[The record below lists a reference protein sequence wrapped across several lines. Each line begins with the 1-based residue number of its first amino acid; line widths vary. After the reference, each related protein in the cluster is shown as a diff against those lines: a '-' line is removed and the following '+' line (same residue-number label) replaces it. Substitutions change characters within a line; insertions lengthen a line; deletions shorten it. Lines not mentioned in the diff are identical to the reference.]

1 MAYVRWISTVPG
13 VNMKRKLIVILSLV
27 LCFMLSCNEETLD
40 KVFIQG
46 GMDAASPRVIV
57 AVDPDSVHSFLEGE
71 ITTLDKE
78 EIREEIALDEKE
90 ESQVEKVEEYP
101 SLYSLS
107 PDVISGMKAYL
118 DSSLSSQKEEIL
130 GYVEE
135 ETGSV
140 LSSLSDVEALIDKAL
155 DDALLYIE
163 GDVKSKID
171 EELTNLKSET
181 KSYMDEEL
189 TALKSET
196 KSYLDEELSFIESE
210 ARVYFEGEISGL
222 KDDINNSIIENQEQL
237 DTLSEDFKAYLET
250 EALSYIEARLALLK
264 DEILSSLEKNY
275 ETKGVDVHYIEDAE
289 IEFERATEEDADI
302 TLNGIYLSS
311 GEEGYVVIGYEDG
324 ISSLVI
330 PESIDGVPVVAIGE
344 RAFRD
349 CSTLNG
355 DVVLPKSIVAIEKEA
370 FMNADGLN
378 GRIYFPQSLKVI
390 SDRAFYGCQSLQ
402 GDLIIPDSVET
413 IGDEAFSYCTG
424 IGSAVYGGRG
434 LKSVGRDIFTYS
446 GVTKCHLPLPISL
459 ELGF

>member
-78 EIREEIALDEKE
+78 EIREEVALDDKE
-90 ESQVEKVEEYP
+90 ASHVEKVEEYP
-101 SLYSLS
+101 LLYSLS

-171 EELTNLKSET
+171 EELT
-181 KSYMDEEL
+181 
-189 TALKSET
+189 A
-196 KSYLDEELSFIESE
+196 
-210 ARVYFEGEISGL
+210 L
-222 KDDINNSIIENQEQL
+222 KDDVNNSIIENKEQL

-264 DEILSSLEKNY
+264 DEILSSLEKSY
-275 ETKGVDVHYIEDAE
+275 ETKGVDVHYIKDTE

-349 CSTLNG
+349 CSTLKG

-434 LKSVGRDIFTYS
+434 LKSVGRDVFTYS

>member
-78 EIREEIALDEKE
+78 EIREEVALDEKE

-171 EELTNLKSET
+171 EELT
-181 KSYMDEEL
+181 
-189 TALKSET
+189 A
-196 KSYLDEELSFIESE
+196 
-210 ARVYFEGEISGL
+210 L
-222 KDDINNSIIENQEQL
+222 KDDVNNSIIENQEQL

-264 DEILSSLEKNY
+264 DEILSSLEKSY
-275 ETKGVDVHYIEDAE
+275 ETKGVDVHYIKDTE

-311 GEEGYVVIGYEDG
+311 GDEGYVVIGYEDG

-349 CSTLNG
+349 CSTLKG

-413 IGDEAFSYCTG
+413 IGDEAFSYCVE

>member
-78 EIREEIALDEKE
+78 EIREEVALDEKE

-171 EELTNLKSET
+171 EELT
-181 KSYMDEEL
+181 
-189 TALKSET
+189 A
-196 KSYLDEELSFIESE
+196 
-210 ARVYFEGEISGL
+210 L
-222 KDDINNSIIENQEQL
+222 KDDVNNSIIENQEQL

-264 DEILSSLEKNY
+264 DELLSSLEKNY
-275 ETKGVDVHYIEDAE
+275 ETKGVDIHYIEDAE
-289 IEFERATEEDADI
+289 IEFERVTEEDADI

-413 IGDEAFSYCTG
+413 IGDEAFSHCVE

-434 LKSVGRDIFTYS
+434 LKSVGRDVFTYS

>member
-78 EIREEIALDEKE
+78 EIREEVALDEKE

-171 EELTNLKSET
+171 EELT
-181 KSYMDEEL
+181 
-189 TALKSET
+189 A
-196 KSYLDEELSFIESE
+196 
-210 ARVYFEGEISGL
+210 L
-222 KDDINNSIIENQEQL
+222 KDDVNNSIIENQEQL

-264 DEILSSLEKNY
+264 DEILSSLENSY

-302 TLNGIYLSS
+302 TLNGIYLFS
-311 GEEGYVVIGYEDG
+311 GDEGYVVIGYEDG

-349 CSTLNG
+349 CSTLKG

-413 IGDEAFSYCTG
+413 IGDEAFSYCVE

-434 LKSVGRDIFTYS
+434 LKSVGRDVFTYS

>member
-78 EIREEIALDEKE
+78 EIREEVALDEKE

-107 PDVISGMKAYL
+107 PEVISGMKAYL

-171 EELTNLKSET
+171 EELT
-181 KSYMDEEL
+181 
-189 TALKSET
+189 A
-196 KSYLDEELSFIESE
+196 
-210 ARVYFEGEISGL
+210 L
-222 KDDINNSIIENQEQL
+222 KDDVNNSIIENKEQL
-237 DTLSEDFKAYLET
+237 NTLSEDFKAYLET

-264 DEILSSLEKNY
+264 DEILSSLEKSY
-275 ETKGVDVHYIEDAE
+275 ETKGVDIHYMEDAE

-349 CSTLNG
+349 CSTLKG

-413 IGDEAFSYCTG
+413 IGDEAFSYCVE

-434 LKSVGRDIFTYS
+434 LKSVGRDVFTYS

>member
-78 EIREEIALDEKE
+78 EIREEVALDEKE

-171 EELTNLKSET
+171 EELT
-181 KSYMDEEL
+181 
-189 TALKSET
+189 A
-196 KSYLDEELSFIESE
+196 
-210 ARVYFEGEISGL
+210 L
-222 KDDINNSIIENQEQL
+222 KDDVNNSIIENQEQL

-264 DEILSSLEKNY
+264 DEILSSLEKSY
-275 ETKGVDVHYIEDAE
+275 ETKGVDVHYIKDTE

-311 GEEGYVVIGYEDG
+311 GDEGYVVIGYEDG

-344 RAFRD
+344 RAFRE

-413 IGDEAFSYCTG
+413 IGDEAFSYCVE

-434 LKSVGRDIFTYS
+434 LKSVGRDVFTYS

>member
-78 EIREEIALDEKE
+78 EIREEVALDEKE

-107 PDVISGMKAYL
+107 PEVISGMKAYL

-171 EELTNLKSET
+171 EELT
-181 KSYMDEEL
+181 
-189 TALKSET
+189 A
-196 KSYLDEELSFIESE
+196 
-210 ARVYFEGEISGL
+210 L
-222 KDDINNSIIENQEQL
+222 KDDVNNSIIENKEQL

-264 DEILSSLEKNY
+264 DEILSSLEKSY
-275 ETKGVDVHYIEDAE
+275 ETKGVDVHYIKDTE

-311 GEEGYVVIGYEDG
+311 GDEGYVVIGYEDG

-413 IGDEAFSYCTG
+413 IGDEAFSYCVE

-434 LKSVGRDIFTYS
+434 LKSVGRDVFTYS

>member
-78 EIREEIALDEKE
+78 EIREEVALDEKE
-90 ESQVEKVEEYP
+90 KSQVEKVEEYP

-171 EELTNLKSET
+171 EELT
-181 KSYMDEEL
+181 
-189 TALKSET
+189 A
-196 KSYLDEELSFIESE
+196 
-210 ARVYFEGEISGL
+210 L
-222 KDDINNSIIENQEQL
+222 KDDVNNSIIENKEQL

-275 ETKGVDVHYIEDAE
+275 ETKGVDVHYIKDTE

-311 GEEGYVVIGYEDG
+311 GDEGYVVIGYEDG

-344 RAFRD
+344 RAFRE
-349 CSTLNG
+349 CSTLKG

-413 IGDEAFSYCTG
+413 IGDEAFSYCVE

-434 LKSVGRDIFTYS
+434 LKSVGRDVFTYS

>member
-78 EIREEIALDEKE
+78 EIREEVALDEKE

-171 EELTNLKSET
+171 EELT
-181 KSYMDEEL
+181 
-189 TALKSET
+189 
-196 KSYLDEELSFIESE
+196 
-210 ARVYFEGEISGL
+210 GL
-222 KDDINNSIIENQEQL
+222 KDDVNNSIIENKEQL

-250 EALSYIEARLALLK
+250 EALSYIEARLAILK

-275 ETKGVDVHYIEDAE
+275 ETKGVDVHYIKDTE

-311 GEEGYVVIGYEDG
+311 GDEGYVVIGYEDG

-390 SDRAFYGCQSLQ
+390 SDRAFYGCQSLK

>member
-78 EIREEIALDEKE
+78 EIREEVALDEKE

-171 EELTNLKSET
+171 EELT
-181 KSYMDEEL
+181 
-189 TALKSET
+189 A
-196 KSYLDEELSFIESE
+196 
-210 ARVYFEGEISGL
+210 L
-222 KDDINNSIIENQEQL
+222 KDDVNNSIIENQGQL

-264 DEILSSLEKNY
+264 DEILSSLEKSY

-349 CSTLNG
+349 CSTLKG

-434 LKSVGRDIFTYS
+434 LKSVGRDVFTYS

>member
-78 EIREEIALDEKE
+78 EIREEVALDEKE
-90 ESQVEKVEEYP
+90 ERQVEKVEEYP

-107 PDVISGMKAYL
+107 PDVISEMKAYL
-118 DSSLSSQKEEIL
+118 DSSLSSQKEEIW

-171 EELTNLKSET
+171 EELT
-181 KSYMDEEL
+181 
-189 TALKSET
+189 A
-196 KSYLDEELSFIESE
+196 
-210 ARVYFEGEISGL
+210 L
-222 KDDINNSIIENQEQL
+222 KDDVNNSIIENQGQL

-275 ETKGVDVHYIEDAE
+275 ETKGVDVHYIKDTE

-311 GEEGYVVIGYEDG
+311 GDEGYVVIGYEDG

-344 RAFRD
+344 GAFRD

-413 IGDEAFSYCTG
+413 IGDEAFSYCVE

-434 LKSVGRDIFTYS
+434 LKSVGRDVFTYS

>member
-78 EIREEIALDEKE
+78 EIREEVALDEKE

-107 PDVISGMKAYL
+107 PEVISGMKAYL

-163 GDVKSKID
+163 CDVKSKID
-171 EELTNLKSET
+171 EELT
-181 KSYMDEEL
+181 
-189 TALKSET
+189 A
-196 KSYLDEELSFIESE
+196 
-210 ARVYFEGEISGL
+210 L
-222 KDDINNSIIENQEQL
+222 KDDVNNSIIENQGQL

-264 DEILSSLEKNY
+264 DEILSSLEKSY
-275 ETKGVDVHYIEDAE
+275 ETKGVDVHYIKDTE

-311 GEEGYVVIGYEDG
+311 GDEGYVVIGYEDG

-434 LKSVGRDIFTYS
+434 LKSVGRDVFTYS

>member
-71 ITTLDKE
+71 ITTLEKE
-78 EIREEIALDEKE
+78 EIREEVALDEKE
-90 ESQVEKVEEYP
+90 KSQVEKVEEYP

-140 LSSLSDVEALIDKAL
+140 LSSLSDVETLIDKAL

-171 EELTNLKSET
+171 EELT
-181 KSYMDEEL
+181 
-189 TALKSET
+189 A
-196 KSYLDEELSFIESE
+196 
-210 ARVYFEGEISGL
+210 L
-222 KDDINNSIIENQEQL
+222 KDDVNNSIIENKEQL

-250 EALSYIEARLALLK
+250 EALSYIEDSLAILK
-264 DEILSSLEKNY
+264 DEILSSLEKSY
-275 ETKGVDVHYIEDAE
+275 ETKGVDVHYIKDTE

-311 GEEGYVVIGYEDG
+311 GDEGYVVIGYEDG

-349 CSTLNG
+349 CSSLNG

-413 IGDEAFSYCTG
+413 IGDEAFSYCVE

-434 LKSVGRDIFTYS
+434 LKSVGRDVFTYS

>member
-78 EIREEIALDEKE
+78 EIREVVALDEKE

-155 DDALLYIE
+155 GDALLYIE

-171 EELTNLKSET
+171 EELT
-181 KSYMDEEL
+181 
-189 TALKSET
+189 A
-196 KSYLDEELSFIESE
+196 
-210 ARVYFEGEISGL
+210 L
-222 KDDINNSIIENQEQL
+222 KDDVNNSIIENKEQL

-264 DEILSSLEKNY
+264 DEILSSLEKSY
-275 ETKGVDVHYIEDAE
+275 ETKGVDVHYIKDTE

-311 GEEGYVVIGYEDG
+311 GDEGYVVIGYEDG

-434 LKSVGRDIFTYS
+434 LKSVGRDVFTYS

>member
-78 EIREEIALDEKE
+78 EIREEVALDQKE
-90 ESQVEKVEEYP
+90 ERQVEKVEEYP

-140 LSSLSDVEALIDKAL
+140 LSSLSDVESLIDKAL

-171 EELTNLKSET
+171 EELT
-181 KSYMDEEL
+181 
-189 TALKSET
+189 A
-196 KSYLDEELSFIESE
+196 
-210 ARVYFEGEISGL
+210 L
-222 KDDINNSIIENQEQL
+222 KDDVNNSIIENQEQL

-264 DEILSSLEKNY
+264 DEILSSLEKSY
-275 ETKGVDVHYIEDAE
+275 ETKGVDVHYIKDTE

-349 CSTLNG
+349 CSTLKG

-413 IGDEAFSYCTG
+413 IGDEAFSYCVE

-434 LKSVGRDIFTYS
+434 LKSVGRDVFTYS

>member
-78 EIREEIALDEKE
+78 EIREEVALDEKE

-107 PDVISGMKAYL
+107 PEVISGMKAYL

-171 EELTNLKSET
+171 EELT
-181 KSYMDEEL
+181 
-189 TALKSET
+189 A
-196 KSYLDEELSFIESE
+196 
-210 ARVYFEGEISGL
+210 L
-222 KDDINNSIIENQEQL
+222 KDDVNNSIIENQGQL

-275 ETKGVDVHYIEDAE
+275 ETKGVDVHYIKDTE

-413 IGDEAFSYCTG
+413 IGDEAFSYCVE

-434 LKSVGRDIFTYS
+434 LKSVGRDVFTYS

>member
-78 EIREEIALDEKE
+78 EIREETALDEKE

-107 PDVISGMKAYL
+107 PEVISGMKAYL

-130 GYVEE
+130 GYIEE

-171 EELTNLKSET
+171 EELT
-181 KSYMDEEL
+181 
-189 TALKSET
+189 A
-196 KSYLDEELSFIESE
+196 
-210 ARVYFEGEISGL
+210 L
-222 KDDINNSIIENQEQL
+222 KDDVNNSIIENQEQL
-237 DTLSEDFKAYLET
+237 DTLSEDFIAYLET

-264 DEILSSLEKNY
+264 DEILSSLEKSY

-311 GEEGYVVIGYEDG
+311 GDEGYVVIGYEDG

-413 IGDEAFSYCTG
+413 IGDEAFSYCVE

-434 LKSVGRDIFTYS
+434 LKSVGRDVFTYS

>member
-78 EIREEIALDEKE
+78 EIREVVALDEKE
-90 ESQVEKVEEYP
+90 ENQVEKVEEYP

-107 PDVISGMKAYL
+107 PEVISGMKAYL

-171 EELTNLKSET
+171 EELT
-181 KSYMDEEL
+181 
-189 TALKSET
+189 A
-196 KSYLDEELSFIESE
+196 
-210 ARVYFEGEISGL
+210 L
-222 KDDINNSIIENQEQL
+222 KDDVNNSIIENKEQL

-264 DEILSSLEKNY
+264 DEILSSLENSY

-311 GEEGYVVIGYEDG
+311 GDEGYVVIGYEDG

-413 IGDEAFSYCTG
+413 IGDEAFSYCVE

-434 LKSVGRDIFTYS
+434 LKSVGRDVFTYS

>member
-78 EIREEIALDEKE
+78 EIREEVALDEKE

-171 EELTNLKSET
+171 EELT
-181 KSYMDEEL
+181 
-189 TALKSET
+189 A
-196 KSYLDEELSFIESE
+196 
-210 ARVYFEGEISGL
+210 L
-222 KDDINNSIIENQEQL
+222 KDDVNNSIIENQEQL

-264 DEILSSLEKNY
+264 DEILSSLENSY

-311 GEEGYVVIGYEDG
+311 GDEGYVVIGYEDG

-349 CSTLNG
+349 CSTLKG

-413 IGDEAFSYCTG
+413 IGDEAFSYCVE

-434 LKSVGRDIFTYS
+434 LKSVGRDVFTYS

>member
-78 EIREEIALDEKE
+78 EIREEVALDEKE

-171 EELTNLKSET
+171 EELT
-181 KSYMDEEL
+181 
-189 TALKSET
+189 A
-196 KSYLDEELSFIESE
+196 
-210 ARVYFEGEISGL
+210 L
-222 KDDINNSIIENQEQL
+222 KDDVNNSIIENQEQL

-264 DEILSSLEKNY
+264 DEILSSLENSY
-275 ETKGVDVHYIEDAE
+275 ETKGVDIHYIEDAE

-311 GEEGYVVIGYEDG
+311 GDEGYVVIGYEDG

-413 IGDEAFSYCTG
+413 IGDEAFSYCVE

-434 LKSVGRDIFTYS
+434 LKSVGRDVFTYS

>member
-78 EIREEIALDEKE
+78 EIREEVALDEKE

-135 ETGSV
+135 ETSSV

-163 GDVKSKID
+163 GEVKSKID
-171 EELTNLKSET
+171 EELT
-181 KSYMDEEL
+181 
-189 TALKSET
+189 A
-196 KSYLDEELSFIESE
+196 
-210 ARVYFEGEISGL
+210 L
-222 KDDINNSIIENQEQL
+222 KDDVNNSIIENQGQL

-275 ETKGVDVHYIEDAE
+275 ETKGVDVHYIKDTE

-311 GEEGYVVIGYEDG
+311 GDEGYVVIGYEDG

-349 CSTLNG
+349 CSTLKG

-413 IGDEAFSYCTG
+413 IGDEAFSYCVE

-434 LKSVGRDIFTYS
+434 LKSVGRDVFTYS

>member
-78 EIREEIALDEKE
+78 EIREEVALDEKE

-107 PDVISGMKAYL
+107 PEVISGMKAYL

-171 EELTNLKSET
+171 EELT
-181 KSYMDEEL
+181 
-189 TALKSET
+189 
-196 KSYLDEELSFIESE
+196 
-210 ARVYFEGEISGL
+210 GL
-222 KDDINNSIIENQEQL
+222 KDDVNNSIIENKEQL

-264 DEILSSLEKNY
+264 DEILSSLEKSY

-311 GEEGYVVIGYEDG
+311 GDEGYVVIGYEDG

-349 CSTLNG
+349 CSTLKG

-413 IGDEAFSYCTG
+413 IGDEAFSYCVE

-434 LKSVGRDIFTYS
+434 LKSVGRDVFTYS

>member
-107 PDVISGMKAYL
+107 PEVISGMKAYL

-171 EELTNLKSET
+171 EELT
-181 KSYMDEEL
+181 
-189 TALKSET
+189 A
-196 KSYLDEELSFIESE
+196 
-210 ARVYFEGEISGL
+210 L
-222 KDDINNSIIENQEQL
+222 KDDVNNSIIENKEQL

-264 DEILSSLEKNY
+264 DEILSSLEKSY

-311 GEEGYVVIGYEDG
+311 GDEGYVVIGYEDG

-349 CSTLNG
+349 CSTLKG

-434 LKSVGRDIFTYS
+434 LKSVGRDVFTYS

>member
-171 EELTNLKSET
+171 EELT
-181 KSYMDEEL
+181 
-189 TALKSET
+189 A
-196 KSYLDEELSFIESE
+196 
-210 ARVYFEGEISGL
+210 L
-222 KDDINNSIIENQEQL
+222 KDDVNNSIIENQEQL

-264 DEILSSLEKNY
+264 DEILSSLEKSY

-324 ISSLVI
+324 ISSLII

-344 RAFRD
+344 GAFRD
-349 CSTLNG
+349 CSTLKG

-413 IGDEAFSYCTG
+413 IGDEAFSYCVE

-434 LKSVGRDIFTYS
+434 LKSVGRDVFTYS

>member
-1 MAYVRWISTVPG
+1 
-13 VNMKRKLIVILSLV
+13 MKRKLIVILSLV

-78 EIREEIALDEKE
+78 EIREEVALDEKE
-90 ESQVEKVEEYP
+90 ASHVEKVEEYP

-107 PDVISGMKAYL
+107 PEVISGMKAYL

-171 EELTNLKSET
+171 EELT
-181 KSYMDEEL
+181 
-189 TALKSET
+189 
-196 KSYLDEELSFIESE
+196 
-210 ARVYFEGEISGL
+210 GL
-222 KDDINNSIIENQEQL
+222 KDDVNNSIIENQEQL

-264 DEILSSLEKNY
+264 DEILSSLEKSY
-275 ETKGVDVHYIEDAE
+275 ETKGVDVHYIKDTE

-311 GEEGYVVIGYEDG
+311 GDEGYVVIGYEDG

-413 IGDEAFSYCTG
+413 IGDEAFSYCVE

-434 LKSVGRDIFTYS
+434 LKSVGRDVFTYS

>member
-1 MAYVRWISTVPG
+1 
-13 VNMKRKLIVILSLV
+13 MKRKLIVILSLV

-78 EIREEIALDEKE
+78 EIREEVALDEKE

-107 PDVISGMKAYL
+107 PEVISGMKAYL

-171 EELTNLKSET
+171 EELT
-181 KSYMDEEL
+181 
-189 TALKSET
+189 A
-196 KSYLDEELSFIESE
+196 
-210 ARVYFEGEISGL
+210 L
-222 KDDINNSIIENQEQL
+222 KDDVNNSIIENQGQL

-264 DEILSSLEKNY
+264 DEILSSLEKSY
-275 ETKGVDVHYIEDAE
+275 ETKGVDVHYIKDTE

-324 ISSLVI
+324 ISSLII

-349 CSTLNG
+349 CSTLKG

-434 LKSVGRDIFTYS
+434 LKSVGRDVFTYS

>member
-78 EIREEIALDEKE
+78 EIREETALDEKE
-90 ESQVEKVEEYP
+90 ESLVEKVEEYP

-171 EELTNLKSET
+171 EELT
-181 KSYMDEEL
+181 
-189 TALKSET
+189 A
-196 KSYLDEELSFIESE
+196 
-210 ARVYFEGEISGL
+210 L
-222 KDDINNSIIENQEQL
+222 KDDVNNSIIENQGQL

-264 DEILSSLEKNY
+264 DEILSSLENSY
-275 ETKGVDVHYIEDAE
+275 ETKGVDVHYIKDTE

-311 GEEGYVVIGYEDG
+311 GDEGYVVIGYEDG

-434 LKSVGRDIFTYS
+434 LKSVGRDVFTYS

>member
-78 EIREEIALDEKE
+78 EIREEVALDEKE

-107 PDVISGMKAYL
+107 PNVISGMKAYL

-171 EELTNLKSET
+171 EELT
-181 KSYMDEEL
+181 
-189 TALKSET
+189 A
-196 KSYLDEELSFIESE
+196 
-210 ARVYFEGEISGL
+210 L
-222 KDDINNSIIENQEQL
+222 KDDVNNSIIENQEQL

-275 ETKGVDVHYIEDAE
+275 ETKGVDVHYIKDTE

-311 GEEGYVVIGYEDG
+311 GDEGYVVIGYEDG

-349 CSTLNG
+349 CSSLKG

-413 IGDEAFSYCTG
+413 IGDEAFSYCVE

-434 LKSVGRDIFTYS
+434 LKSVGRDVFTYS

>member
-78 EIREEIALDEKE
+78 EIREEVALDEKE

-171 EELTNLKSET
+171 EELT
-181 KSYMDEEL
+181 
-189 TALKSET
+189 A
-196 KSYLDEELSFIESE
+196 
-210 ARVYFEGEISGL
+210 L
-222 KDDINNSIIENQEQL
+222 KDDVNNSIIENKEQL

-264 DEILSSLEKNY
+264 DEILSSLEKSY
-275 ETKGVDVHYIEDAE
+275 ETKGVDVHYIKDTE

-434 LKSVGRDIFTYS
+434 LKSVGRDVFTYS
-446 GVTKCHLPLPISL
+446 GVIKCHLPLPISL

>member
-78 EIREEIALDEKE
+78 EIREEVALDEKE
-90 ESQVEKVEEYP
+90 ESLVEKVEEYP

-171 EELTNLKSET
+171 EELT
-181 KSYMDEEL
+181 
-189 TALKSET
+189 A
-196 KSYLDEELSFIESE
+196 
-210 ARVYFEGEISGL
+210 L
-222 KDDINNSIIENQEQL
+222 KDDVNNSIIENQEQL

-250 EALSYIEARLALLK
+250 EALSYIEARLAILK

-275 ETKGVDVHYIEDAE
+275 ETKGVDVHYIKDTE

-311 GEEGYVVIGYEDG
+311 GDEGYVVIGYEDG

-413 IGDEAFSYCTG
+413 IGDEAFSYCVE

-434 LKSVGRDIFTYS
+434 LKSVGRDVFTYS

>member
-78 EIREEIALDEKE
+78 EIREEVALDEKE

-163 GDVKSKID
+163 GEVKSKID
-171 EELTNLKSET
+171 EELT
-181 KSYMDEEL
+181 
-189 TALKSET
+189 A
-196 KSYLDEELSFIESE
+196 
-210 ARVYFEGEISGL
+210 L
-222 KDDINNSIIENQEQL
+222 KDDVNNSIIENQEQL

-275 ETKGVDVHYIEDAE
+275 ETKGVDVHYIKDTE

-311 GEEGYVVIGYEDG
+311 GDEGYVVIGYEDG

-349 CSTLNG
+349 CSTLKG

-434 LKSVGRDIFTYS
+434 LKSVGRDVFTYS

>member
-78 EIREEIALDEKE
+78 EIREEVALDEKE
-90 ESQVEKVEEYP
+90 ESLVEKVEEYP

-171 EELTNLKSET
+171 EELT
-181 KSYMDEEL
+181 
-189 TALKSET
+189 A
-196 KSYLDEELSFIESE
+196 
-210 ARVYFEGEISGL
+210 L
-222 KDDINNSIIENQEQL
+222 KDDVNNSIIENQGQL

-275 ETKGVDVHYIEDAE
+275 ETKGVDVHYIKDTE

-311 GEEGYVVIGYEDG
+311 GDEGYVVIGYEDG

-413 IGDEAFSYCTG
+413 IGDEAFSYCVE

-434 LKSVGRDIFTYS
+434 LKSVGRDVFTYS

>member
-78 EIREEIALDEKE
+78 EIREETALDDKE

-171 EELTNLKSET
+171 EELT
-181 KSYMDEEL
+181 
-189 TALKSET
+189 A
-196 KSYLDEELSFIESE
+196 
-210 ARVYFEGEISGL
+210 L
-222 KDDINNSIIENQEQL
+222 KDDVNNSIIENQGQL

-275 ETKGVDVHYIEDAE
+275 ETKGVDVHYIKDTE

-349 CSTLNG
+349 CSTLKG

-434 LKSVGRDIFTYS
+434 LKSVGRDVFTYS

>member
-78 EIREEIALDEKE
+78 EIREEVALDEKE

-101 SLYSLS
+101 LLYSLS
-107 PDVISGMKAYL
+107 PEVISGMKAYL

-155 DDALLYIE
+155 DDTLLYIE

-171 EELTNLKSET
+171 EELT
-181 KSYMDEEL
+181 
-189 TALKSET
+189 A
-196 KSYLDEELSFIESE
+196 
-210 ARVYFEGEISGL
+210 L
-222 KDDINNSIIENQEQL
+222 KDDVNNSIIENKEQL

-264 DEILSSLEKNY
+264 DEILSSLEKSY

-311 GEEGYVVIGYEDG
+311 GDEGYVVIGYEDG

-349 CSTLNG
+349 CSTLKG

-413 IGDEAFSYCTG
+413 IGDEAFSHCVE

-434 LKSVGRDIFTYS
+434 LKSVGRDVFTYS

>member
-78 EIREEIALDEKE
+78 EIREEVALDEKE

-171 EELTNLKSET
+171 EELT
-181 KSYMDEEL
+181 
-189 TALKSET
+189 A
-196 KSYLDEELSFIESE
+196 
-210 ARVYFEGEISGL
+210 L
-222 KDDINNSIIENQEQL
+222 KDDVNNSIIENQGQL

-311 GEEGYVVIGYEDG
+311 GDEGYVVIGYEDG

-349 CSTLNG
+349 CSTLKG

-434 LKSVGRDIFTYS
+434 LKSVGRDVFTYS

>member
-78 EIREEIALDEKE
+78 EIREEVTLDEKE

-107 PDVISGMKAYL
+107 PEVISGMKAYL

-171 EELTNLKSET
+171 EELT
-181 KSYMDEEL
+181 
-189 TALKSET
+189 A
-196 KSYLDEELSFIESE
+196 
-210 ARVYFEGEISGL
+210 L
-222 KDDINNSIIENQEQL
+222 KDDVNNSIIENQGQL

-264 DEILSSLEKNY
+264 DEILSSLEKSY
-275 ETKGVDVHYIEDAE
+275 GTKGVDIHYIEDAE

-311 GEEGYVVIGYEDG
+311 GDEGYVVIGYEDG

-413 IGDEAFSYCTG
+413 IGDEAFSYCVE

-434 LKSVGRDIFTYS
+434 LKSVGRDVFTYS

>member
-78 EIREEIALDEKE
+78 EIREETALDDKE
-90 ESQVEKVEEYP
+90 ARQVEKVEEYP

-140 LSSLSDVEALIDKAL
+140 LSSLSDVESLIDKAL

-171 EELTNLKSET
+171 EELT
-181 KSYMDEEL
+181 
-189 TALKSET
+189 A
-196 KSYLDEELSFIESE
+196 
-210 ARVYFEGEISGL
+210 L
-222 KDDINNSIIENQEQL
+222 KDDVNNSIIENKEQL

-264 DEILSSLEKNY
+264 DEILSSLEKSY

-330 PESIDGVPVVAIGE
+330 PESVDGVPVVAIGE

-349 CSTLNG
+349 CSSLSG

-413 IGDEAFSYCTG
+413 IGDEAFSYCVE

-434 LKSVGRDIFTYS
+434 LKSVGRDVFTYS

>member
-78 EIREEIALDEKE
+78 EIREEVALDEKE

-107 PDVISGMKAYL
+107 PEVISGMKAYL
-118 DSSLSSQKEEIL
+118 DSSLSSQKEEIW

-171 EELTNLKSET
+171 EELT
-181 KSYMDEEL
+181 
-189 TALKSET
+189 
-196 KSYLDEELSFIESE
+196 
-210 ARVYFEGEISGL
+210 GL
-222 KDDINNSIIENQEQL
+222 KDDVNNSIIENKEQL

-275 ETKGVDVHYIEDAE
+275 ETKGVDVHYIKDTE

-311 GEEGYVVIGYEDG
+311 GDEGYVVIGYEDG

-344 RAFRD
+344 GAFRD

-413 IGDEAFSYCTG
+413 IGDEAFSYCVE

-434 LKSVGRDIFTYS
+434 LKSVGRDVFTYS

>member
-78 EIREEIALDEKE
+78 EIREEVALDEKE

-171 EELTNLKSET
+171 EELT
-181 KSYMDEEL
+181 
-189 TALKSET
+189 A
-196 KSYLDEELSFIESE
+196 
-210 ARVYFEGEISGL
+210 L
-222 KDDINNSIIENQEQL
+222 KDDVNNSIIENKEQL

-264 DEILSSLEKNY
+264 DEILSSLEKSY
-275 ETKGVDVHYIEDAE
+275 ETKGVEVHYIEDAE

-330 PESIDGVPVVAIGE
+330 PESVDGVPVVAIGE
-344 RAFRD
+344 RAFRE
-349 CSTLNG
+349 CSTLSG

-413 IGDEAFSYCTG
+413 IGDEAFSYCVE

-434 LKSVGRDIFTYS
+434 LKSVGRDVFTYS

>member
-78 EIREEIALDEKE
+78 EIREDVALDEKE

-171 EELTNLKSET
+171 EELT
-181 KSYMDEEL
+181 
-189 TALKSET
+189 A
-196 KSYLDEELSFIESE
+196 
-210 ARVYFEGEISGL
+210 L
-222 KDDINNSIIENQEQL
+222 KDDVNNSIIENQGQL

-264 DEILSSLEKNY
+264 DEILSSLEKSY

-349 CSTLNG
+349 CSTLKG

-413 IGDEAFSYCTG
+413 IGDEAFSYCVE

-434 LKSVGRDIFTYS
+434 LKSVGRDVFTYS